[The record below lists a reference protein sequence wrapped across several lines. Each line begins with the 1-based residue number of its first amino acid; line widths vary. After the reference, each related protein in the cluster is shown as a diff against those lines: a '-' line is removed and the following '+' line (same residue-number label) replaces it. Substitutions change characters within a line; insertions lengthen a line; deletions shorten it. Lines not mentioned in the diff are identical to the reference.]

1 MLELIRKEL
10 QLERKFDREK
20 TRHYLNGELTVLHCH
35 HYATLYS
42 QLAID
47 AGETD
52 LLAQT
57 CQETFN
63 KFLADY
69 YQKHSVESI
78 NDRIEL
84 ACQYFVALGL
94 GRLHV
99 QYLGKDSGKV
109 ILTNS
114 HIDEGWIKKW
124 GKYDKPVNYIGAGF
138 IAGMCAAIYDKPIGT
153 FKAREDHSIVMGA
166 GQSEFTVYKA

>member
-1 MLELIRKEL
+1 MLELIQKEL
-10 QLERKFDREK
+10 QLDRRFDLEK

-35 HYATLYS
+35 HFATLYS

-47 AGETD
+47 ANETE
-52 LLAQT
+52 LLAET
-57 CQETFN
+57 CQETFHSQ
-63 KFLADY
+63 LAEY
-69 YQKHSVESI
+69 YEKHSVESI

-84 ACQYFVALGL
+84 ASQYFVALGL
-94 GRLHV
+94 GKLHV

-114 HIDEGWIKKW
+114 HIDEGWVKKW

-138 IAGMCAAIYDKPIGT
+138 IAGMCAAIYNKPIGT
-153 FKAREDHSIVMGA
+153 FKVREDQSIVMGA
-166 GQSEFTVYKA
+166 EQSEFTIYKA